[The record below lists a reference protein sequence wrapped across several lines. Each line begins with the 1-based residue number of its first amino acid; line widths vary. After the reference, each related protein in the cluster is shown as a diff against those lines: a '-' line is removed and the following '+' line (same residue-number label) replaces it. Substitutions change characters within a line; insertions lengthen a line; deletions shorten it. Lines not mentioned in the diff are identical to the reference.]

1 MSHTPRRLRP
11 PKPVTVLRWMGE
23 TRLDAEAAAAAKR
36 QYLKA
41 SQRGIVLTDA
51 RWEAYNPA
59 ITPAPAPKPA
69 ETTIWYSHR
78 PASPWRW
85 SYDRTTGESQLK
97 PSPVVVKPATSEPGT
112 FHWTAFVVAWVAA
125 MVTLIWTEVAR

>member
-59 ITPAPAPKPA
+59 ITPARPKP
-69 ETTIWYSHR
+69 E
-78 PASPWRW
+78 
-85 SYDRTTGESQLK
+85 
-97 PSPVVVKPATSEPGT
+97 PATVEYVYRSAEPIHRSL
-112 FHWTAFVVAWVAA
+112 FWVVFWAVWVIAVASAVVA
-125 MVTLIWTEVAR
+125 LIWTEVAR